1 MAEAASLRRAVAVAA
16 IGAAVSMSA
25 VTLRWSYLR
34 WGAIDHE
41 TVDPLPGDEMI
52 PTPGLVATR
61 AITIEAPPARVWPWV
76 AQLGQGRGGF
86 YSYDWLE
93 NLVGCQIRS
102 ADRVVPEW
110 QDVAPGDELRLH
122 PQVALTVAQVDPE
135 RALVVDGRPPEGE
148 PGPPYGFTWAF
159 VLRKHPHLATRLI
172 VRERYDYTRPWSPVV
187 VEPVAFASAVMSHR
201 MLLGIRDRVEGRV
214 SSVTPG
220 WGAEGW
226 PRLSRR

>member
-1 MAEAASLRRAVAVAA
+1 MADGRGMRRALAGASVAA
-16 IGAAVSMSA
+16 AVTLSL

-34 WGAIDHE
+34 WGAVDHE
-41 TVDPLPGDEMI
+41 TVEPLPGDDLI

-93 NLVGCQIRS
+93 NLAGCQIES
-102 ADRVVPEW
+102 ADRIVPEW
-110 QDVAPGDELRLH
+110 QQIAPGDNLRLH
-122 PQVALTVAQVDPE
+122 PQLALRVAAVDPE
-135 RALVVDGRPPEGE
+135 RALVVDGRPPPGE

-172 VRERYDYTRPWSPVV
+172 VRERYDYTHPWSPVV
-187 VEPVAFASAVMSHR
+187 VEPLALASALMSHK
-201 MLLGIRDRVEGRV
+201 MLTGIRDRVEGRV

-220 WGAEGW
+220 
-226 PRLSRR
+226 